1 MSIEAMKLALE
12 ALETN
17 YALINGTER
26 FLGLDQIKDTYYAG
40 CFDVDGI
47 NKQTNDSIT
56 ALRTA
61 IEQAEKHDPTGK
73 NYLPVEPVGWMHN
86 QIEGVVI
93 THRPADVDRHPERWE
108 RIYKECKA

>member
-1 MSIEAMKLALE
+1 MSIEAMKQALE
-12 ALETN
+12 ALEDHATQ
-17 YALINGTER
+17 YPHMQKGYT
-26 FLGLDQIKDTYYAG
+26 
-40 CFDVDGI
+40 VDA
-47 NKQTNDSIT
+47 IT

>member
-1 MSIEAMKLALE
+1 MSIEAMKQMVEAVEADLKLFNIPHTARMLE
-12 ALETN
+12 ALS
-17 YALINGTER
+17 
-26 FLGLDQIKDTYYAG
+26 AG
-40 CFDVDGI
+40 
-47 NKQTNDSIT
+47 
-56 ALRTA
+56 RTA
-61 IEQAEKHDPTGK
+61 IEQAEKQDPTGK